1 MLITFAL
8 LCVFTVMLSGYAFL
22 GKYILLINHKNK
34 NKNENYDFIFGIL
47 IVGTL
52 SIVLNFFFKLSYFF
66 EFVIILG
73 LTLFLI
79 SIYKYK
85 NNINYLSLFFFL
97 FLFTFISY
105 DNGLVYDSPLYHQQ
119 NLKYH
124 TDSKIIFG
132 MINLEPRYAMVSLWQ
147 SFIAI
152 FSRNLL
158 TFNPAYL
165 LSLIPFSFLCNHV
178 FSKRNENSLSNNFLF
193 FCLFVIF
200 LFAILHPFKD
210 GIMLNALG
218 SPETDIVPIVFI
230 VFSFYFFLRF
240 IAETQSVD
248 LIYLILFSLLA
259 MFSKINNLPLIFLV
273 IYCLFLKYNFKTIF
287 TIHIKENYA
296 VYLSIF
302 FISMIW
308 IIKNIIISGC
318 LVFPVSFTCLD
329 VDWADVNVAKYHTL
343 EAISWNRDTELR
355 ANSGNF
361 DFTIYSYDWF
371 IPWVKGYLFKVSIL
385 QMVLVSFGFLS
396 LSFLYKI
403 IMFSNNF
410 KLNHFSSVYL
420 FFLPLSL
427 LIFFQS
433 PEVRYFHGLFISI
446 ISFNTLI
453 TFKNIFT
460 RSIKI
465 NLKVKTFILIF
476 LIIILSLKN
485 YSNFNLLF
493 KDHQKKYDYSNIKL
507 IGTVNGFKIFAPDFN
522 TDGSIFCFDFKGICV
537 YKNVIDKD
545 RYYPLLDYRKPPI
558 DIVKRYNYIF
568 VIDK

>member
-132 MINLEPRYAMVSLWQ
+132 LINLEPRYAMVSLWQ

-178 FSKRNENSLSNNFLF
+178 FFFRNEN
-193 FCLFVIF
+193 
-200 LFAILHPFKD
+200 
-210 GIMLNALG
+210 
-218 SPETDIVPIVFI
+218 
-230 VFSFYFFLRF
+230 
-240 IAETQSVD
+240 
-248 LIYLILFSLLA
+248 
-259 MFSKINNLPLIFLV
+259 
-273 IYCLFLKYNFKTIF
+273 
-287 TIHIKENYA
+287 
-296 VYLSIF
+296 
-302 FISMIW
+302 
-308 IIKNIIISGC
+308 
-318 LVFPVSFTCLD
+318 
-329 VDWADVNVAKYHTL
+329 
-343 EAISWNRDTELR
+343 
-355 ANSGNF
+355 
-361 DFTIYSYDWF
+361 
-371 IPWVKGYLFKVSIL
+371 
-385 QMVLVSFGFLS
+385 
-396 LSFLYKI
+396 
-403 IMFSNNF
+403 
-410 KLNHFSSVYL
+410 
-420 FFLPLSL
+420 
-427 LIFFQS
+427 
-433 PEVRYFHGLFISI
+433 
-446 ISFNTLI
+446 
-453 TFKNIFT
+453 
-460 RSIKI
+460 
-465 NLKVKTFILIF
+465 
-476 LIIILSLKN
+476 
-485 YSNFNLLF
+485 
-493 KDHQKKYDYSNIKL
+493 
-507 IGTVNGFKIFAPDFN
+507 
-522 TDGSIFCFDFKGICV
+522 
-537 YKNVIDKD
+537 
-545 RYYPLLDYRKPPI
+545 
-558 DIVKRYNYIF
+558 
-568 VIDK
+568 

>member
-1 MLITFAL
+1 MLITFAF
-8 LCVFTVMLSGYAFL
+8 LCVFTFVLSGYAFL
-22 GKYILLINHKNK
+22 GKYILLIKHKNK
-34 NKNENYDFIFGIL
+34 NKNENFDFIFGIL

-52 SIVLNFFFKLSYFF
+52 SIVLNFFFKLSDFF
-66 EFVIILG
+66 EFIIILG
-73 LTLFLI
+73 LILFLI
-79 SIYKYK
+79 GTYKYK

-119 NLKYH
+119 NLNYH

-132 MINLEPRYAMVSLWQ
+132 LINLEPRYAMVSLWQ

-152 FSRNLL
+152 FSRNLF

-165 LSLIPFSFLCNHV
+165 LSLIPFSFLFNHV
-178 FSKRNENSLSNNFLF
+178 FSKRNENSFSNNFLF
-193 FCLFVIF
+193 LSLFILF

-218 SPETDIVPIVFI
+218 SPETDIVPLVFI

-240 IAETQSVD
+240 IEETQSVD

-259 MFSKINNLPLIFLV
+259 MFSKINNLPLILLV

-287 TIHIKENYA
+287 TIHIKKNYI

-302 FISMIW
+302 FISTIW

-329 VDWADVNVAKYHTL
+329 VDWGDPNVAKNHAL
-343 EAISWNRDTELR
+343 EAISWNRDTALR
-355 ANSGNF
+355 AKWGNY
-361 DFTIYSYDWF
+361 DFTINSYDWF
-371 IPWVKGYLFKVSIL
+371 IPWVKGYLLKVSIL
-385 QMVLVSFGFLS
+385 QMVLVSFVFLF

-410 KLNHFSSVYL
+410 KLNHFSFVYL

-433 PEVRYFHGLFISI
+433 PEVRFFHGLFISI

-465 NLKVKTFILIF
+465 NLKVKTFILFF

-485 YSNFNLLF
+485 YSNVNLLF

-507 IGTVNGFKIFAPDFN
+507 IGTVNSFKIFAPDFN
-522 TDGSIFCFDFKGICV
+522 TDGSIFCFDFKPRDPKRRLP
-537 YKNVIDKD
+537 YKEKSW
-545 RYYPLLDYRKPPI
+545 
-558 DIVKRYNYIF
+558 
-568 VIDK
+568 